1 MKSTVLPISRAKTI
15 VKDPPVKV
23 KPAVDVAL
31 LLAID
36 PLVLEDSFVYVHC
49 YFDNPTE
56 GALIRIWNSTF
67 LMDAGS
73 TSKSKLVHTENISLA
88 PQWTLIPDFT
98 MYTFL
103 LIFTSLPKAC
113 TQFDL
118 IEQIPQPGGFH
129 VKNIPRNQ
137 NDIYHITIH

>member
-1 MKSTVLPISRAKTI
+1 MRPMNISCAKTI
-15 VKDPPVKV
+15 IQEPPVKI
-23 KPAVDVAL
+23 KPAVDVEVL
-31 LLAID
+31 SSID

-67 LMDAGS
+67 LVDAAS
-73 TSKSKLVHTENISLA
+73 TAKSKLVHAENISFA

-98 MYTFL
+98 MYSFL
-103 LIFTSLPKAC
+103 LIFTALPKSC
-113 TQFDL
+113 THFDL

-129 VKNIPRNQ
+129 VRNIHRNQ
-137 NDIYHITIH
+137 QDVYHINLH

>member
-1 MKSTVLPISRAKTI
+1 MRPVSICCAKTI
-15 VKDPPVKV
+15 VQEPPVKV
-23 KPAVDVAL
+23 KPAVDVEVL
-31 LLAID
+31 SSID

-49 YFDNPTE
+49 YFNNPAE

-67 LMDAGS
+67 LVDGGS
-73 TSKSKLVHTENISLA
+73 TAKSKLVHAENISFA

-98 MYTFL
+98 MYSFL
-103 LIFTSLPKAC
+103 LIFTALPKSC

-129 VKNIPRNQ
+129 VKNIHRNQ
-137 NDIYHITIH
+137 QDVYHINIG